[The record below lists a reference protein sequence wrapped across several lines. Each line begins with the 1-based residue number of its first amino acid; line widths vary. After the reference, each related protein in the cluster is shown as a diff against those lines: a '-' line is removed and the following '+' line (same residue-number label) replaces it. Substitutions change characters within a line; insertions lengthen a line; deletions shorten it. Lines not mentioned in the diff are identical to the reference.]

1 VAPEQ
6 AGAEGWIVILSVDV
20 WLLPA
25 IAAGSSSYL
34 VCLLWEKFRAGTAPN
49 GFLAGLLSFLSFIMG
64 GASAHYRAALYERS
78 LNNNII
84 VMFVVGASTT
94 YLYLLMRKHI
104 FRTRT

>member
-1 VAPEQ
+1 
-6 AGAEGWIVILSVDV
+6 VILSVDV

-34 VCLLWEKFRAGTAPN
+34 VCLLWEKFRAGTAPS
-49 GFLAGLLSFLSFIMG
+49 GFLAGLLSFLSFVMG
-64 GASAHYRAALYERS
+64 GASAHYRATLYERS

-94 YLYLLMRKHI
+94 YFYLLMRKHI
-104 FRTRT
+104 FPTRT